1 MVFARESNWREP
13 CICSLENGDIFSGAR
28 IRENIIWL
36 RFLGFKF
43 LFLVAGKGFLQ
54 SSWKYYHAV
63 GFLTDFAH
71 SFLVFSG
78 QLGIEWGT
86 PEIMDKHK
94 EYVTGKQI
102 NLQIYKKLLHVFT
115 VTEDGF
121 FASFR
126 TFQYCLPYS
135 FYSRSLTL

>member
-1 MVFARESNWREP
+1 MLR
-13 CICSLENGDIFSGAR
+13 
-28 IRENIIWL
+28 L

-54 SSWKYYHAV
+54 SSWKYYH
-63 GFLTDFAH
+63 GISFLTDFAH

-78 QLGIEWGT
+78 QLGTERGT
-86 PEIMDKHK
+86 AEIMDKHK

-102 NLQIYKKLLHVFT
+102 NLQIYKKLLHVYT

-121 FASFR
+121 FASFS

>member
-1 MVFARESNWREP
+1 MLR
-13 CICSLENGDIFSGAR
+13 
-28 IRENIIWL
+28 L

-54 SSWKYYHAV
+54 SSWKYYHGI

-78 QLGIEWGT
+78 QLGTERGT
-86 PEIMDKHK
+86 AEIMDKHK

-102 NLQIYKKLLHVFT
+102 NLQIYKKLLHVYT

-121 FASFR
+121 FASF
-126 TFQYCLPYS
+126 S
-135 FYSRSLTL
+135 HIVSLETCTQNIPLFDLESPDFFFL